1 MPEAPHDQLLHE
13 VEPPSKPPRL
23 PVGAAIA
30 VGILLAIPL
39 VALAAV
45 PTFSHETPKLW
56 GWPFFYWYQV
66 MWVLITPVLTYS
78 AYLVIKRARGEK

>member
-1 MPEAPHDQLLHE
+1 M
-13 VEPPSKPPRL
+13 
-23 PVGAAIA
+23 
-30 VGILLAIPL
+30 
-39 VALAAV
+39 